1 MTAAAAGPTQTNPI
15 ALLFPE
21 LEMELAVTR
30 KMLAAVPLE
39 QAEWKPH
46 AKSSAL
52 LALTNHL
59 VSLLDFTKAI
69 AAMDVLPYDPAAFKS
84 APITG
89 TADLLDR
96 FDTKAESLRA
106 VLAQLDWARL
116 NGQWK
121 MTMGERVFVEG
132 QRALM
137 LRQMGINHIVHH
149 RAQLGVY
156 LRLLDVKVPGSYGPS
171 ADS

>member
-39 QAEWKPH
+39 QAEWQPH
-46 AKSSAL
+46 AKSSTL

-69 AAMDVLPYDPAAFKS
+69 AA
-84 APITG
+84 I
-89 TADLLDR
+89 
-96 FDTKAESLRA
+96 
-106 VLAQLDWARL
+106 
-116 NGQWK
+116 
-121 MTMGERVFVEG
+121 
-132 QRALM
+132 
-137 LRQMGINHIVHH
+137 
-149 RAQLGVY
+149 
-156 LRLLDVKVPGSYGPS
+156 RLLNQIDPKDRRCRLLVPT
-171 ADS
+171 